1 MKQDSTQNWLHCIF
15 SIDLVIRMWFDRGMK
30 YLIAQRHLIR
40 QNLLSIIAIALF
52 CYFSF
57 HIMMGERS
65 YLRLVSIEHKIEKLG
80 TEYAA
85 LSAQR
90 QALEDR
96 VVRMR
101 PASLDVDLLEERAR
115 DILGYSRADEEIIL
129 WS

>member
-1 MKQDSTQNWLHCIF
+1 
-15 SIDLVIRMWFDRGMK
+15 MK

-57 HIMMGERS
+57 HIMMGERC

-129 WS
+129 